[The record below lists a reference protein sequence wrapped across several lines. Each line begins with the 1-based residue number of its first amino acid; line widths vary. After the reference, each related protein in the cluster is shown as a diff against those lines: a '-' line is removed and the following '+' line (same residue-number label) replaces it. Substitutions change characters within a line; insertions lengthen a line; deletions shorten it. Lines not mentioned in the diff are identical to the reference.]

1 MPIQRFLCGAALASA
16 LALAA
21 CSASASPPA
30 GAGQFVPAP
39 GAGVPSQ
46 GDAAATERTASSLA
60 TNHAAGDLKVTGEY
74 DGTYTETEGSRSITD
89 PCKILIRKKKHKFT
103 GIMEVQ
109 IGSIEDSFPF
119 SGTVRV
125 GRHGAKFKFAIQ
137 NPGGPNAPGTATLK
151 KGVFSGS
158 AVEPAHDGHEKVDIS
173 FTGKRT

>member
-1 MPIQRFLCGAALASA
+1 MHIQRLLCGAALASV

-21 CSASASPPA
+21 CSSTSAPPGGGGAFIPAASVGAPA
-30 GAGQFVPAP
+30 QV
-39 GAGVPSQ
+39 
-46 GDAAATERTASSLA
+46 DTAATERTTSSPA
-60 TNHAAGDLKVTGEY
+60 TNHSTLDVKVTGEY
-74 DGTYTETEGSRSITD
+74 DGTYTETEGSRSITE
-89 PCKILIRKKKHKFT
+89 PCKIFIRKKKHKFT

-125 GRHGAKFKFAIQ
+125 GRHGAKFKFSIQ
-137 NPGGPNAPGTATLK
+137 NLGGPNAPGTATLK

-158 AVEPAHDGHEKVDIS
+158 AVEPAHDGHEKIDIS

>member
-1 MPIQRFLCGAALASA
+1 MPVQRLLCGATLASV

-21 CSASASPPA
+21 CSATTSPPA
-30 GAGQFVPAP
+30 AGAFVPPA
-39 GAGVPSQ
+39 GGGVPAQ
-46 GDAAATERTASSLA
+46 GDAAATDRMASSLG
-60 TNHAAGDLKVTGEY
+60 TNQAAGYVKVTGEY
-74 DGTYTETEGSRSITD
+74 DGTYTETEGSRSITE
-89 PCKILIRKKKHKFT
+89 PCKILIKKKKHKFT
-103 GIMEVQ
+103 GVMEVQ

-125 GRHGAKFKFAIQ
+125 GRHGAKFKLVIQ
-137 NPGGPNAPGTATLK
+137 NPGGPNAPGTAMLK